1 MICLQCTGCSY
12 QSYRACATLPAGLG
26 VKLVIVIGARPQ
38 INRAVRERGAEPQY
52 AHGYRVTDPAS
63 LQVTA
68 RGTAFAAAAGQREGW
83 VAACMFV
90 LNCSSCWCGLPRQHA
105 TASNGQHTSTS
116 NCCC

>member
-1 MICLQCTGCSY
+1 MSACQCTGCSY
-12 QSYRACATLPAGLG
+12 QSSRPCAALLAGLG

-68 RGTAFAAAAGQREGW
+68 RGNTFAAAAGQREG
-83 VAACMFV
+83 
-90 LNCSSCWCGLPRQHA
+90 
-105 TASNGQHTSTS
+105 
-116 NCCC
+116 